1 MTMKGLIA
9 VAVWIILGMGIGEQ
23 LEVGTLIEG
32 AFPFVWIGVFVIGV
46 LAWKFL
52 DID

>member
-1 MTMKGLIA
+1 MTIKGLIA
-9 VAVWIILGMGIGEQ
+9 VAVWIILGMGISEQ

-46 LAWKFL
+46 FAWKHS
-52 DID
+52 DIE